1 MTPTQHPTYPSL
13 NRALTMFGLERR
25 LFMLAAF
32 SGAAVFNSFGSLLG
46 GILMF
51 ALLYMLARWATA
63 TDPQFFEIVFRAA
76 SFKTRFDCAKAAT
89 LPKGGRP

>member
-1 MTPTQHPTYPSL
+1 
-13 NRALTMFGLERR
+13 MFGLERR

-89 LPKGGRP
+89 TPPKGGRP